1 MSNTT
6 VPGTGKLTF
15 DAIVVGGG
23 PAGTSAAITMAKAG
37 LDVILIERGR
47 FAGAKNFFGGVLY
60 THALADVLPD
70 YWERKPPFQRPVTEQ
85 GYWMLSPD
93 SVLRIMHKS
102 EHYKQEPAEAYT
114 ALRSPFDTWFA
125 QQATDVGALVVTKTT
140 VTDFLK
146 DEQGRV
152 IGVTTDRPEGD
163 VYAPVVII
171 AEGVNNLLCQKL
183 GLSQT
188 DLPSRFVALSV
199 KEYIG
204 LPAKEVEARFGLSGA
219 KEGAAIDIFGDATL
233 GLPGTAF
240 VYTDKTGISIGV
252 GLLLEEFVSHN
263 LRPYE
268 VLARFKNHPV
278 IKPYLEGG
286 EPLEY
291 GAHLIPEMG
300 YDRMPK
306 LTADGV
312 MVAGDAAGMVDALH
326 REGTNL
332 AMTAGKLAGET
343 ALEAHRQ
350 NDFSAE
356 FLKRYRRQLEES
368 FVLKD
373 LKQYRRMTDFLDS
386 TPHFMGTYINFLND
400 AALRYFTAHG
410 MPKRDMEK
418 EIFGMLRER
427 RSFFGVAQD
436 MFKLLR
442 GMRG

>member
-1 MSNTT
+1 MSNS
-6 VPGTGKLTF
+6 KKRSSQLTF

-23 PAGTSAAITMAKAG
+23 PGGTSAAITMAKQG

-47 FAGAKNFFGGVLY
+47 FAGAKNFFGGVMY
-60 THALADVLPD
+60 TNALADVLPD
-70 YWERKPPFQRPVTEQ
+70 YWERKPPFERPVTEQ
-85 GYWMLSPD
+85 GYWMLSSD
-93 SVLRIMHKS
+93 SVVRIMHKS

-114 ALRSPFDTWFA
+114 VLRAKFDPWFT
-125 QQATDVGALVVTKTT
+125 QQATDAGVLVITKTT
-140 VTDFLK
+140 VTNFLK
-146 DEQGRV
+146 DENERV
-152 IGVTTDRPEGD
+152 IGVTTDRPDGD
-163 VYAPVVII
+163 VYAPLVII
-171 AEGVNNLLCQKL
+171 AEGVNNLLTQKI
-183 GLSQT
+183 GLIKT
-188 DLPSRFVALSV
+188 DLPPRFVALSV

-204 LPAKEVEARFGLSGA
+204 LPAKEVQARFGLAGA
-219 KEGAAIDIFGDATL
+219 KEGVAIDIFGDATL

-240 VYTDKTGISIGV
+240 IYSDKTGVSVGV
-252 GLLLEEFVSHN
+252 GLLLEEFVYHN

-268 VLARFKNHPV
+268 VLTRFKNHPV
-278 IKPYLEGG
+278 IQPYLEGG

-300 YDRMPK
+300 YDRMPQ
-306 LTADGV
+306 LTTDGV
-312 MVAGDAAGMVDALH
+312 IVAGDAAGMVDALH

-343 ALEAHRQ
+343 ALAAHQR
-350 NDFSAE
+350 NDFSAG
-356 FLKRYRRQLEES
+356 FLKQYRRGLEAS

-386 TPHFMGTYINFLND
+386 TPHFMGTYVDFLND

-418 EIFGMLRER
+418 EIFGLLRGR

-436 MFKLLR
+436 MLKLLR